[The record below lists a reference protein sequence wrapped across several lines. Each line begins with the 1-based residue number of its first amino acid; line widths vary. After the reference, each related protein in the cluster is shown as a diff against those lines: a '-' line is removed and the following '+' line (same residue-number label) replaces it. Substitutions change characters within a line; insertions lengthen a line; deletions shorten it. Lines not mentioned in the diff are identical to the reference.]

1 MAIQDTVSGH
11 RDDIQA
17 VRGFAVLAVVAYHA
31 GLPVHG
37 GFVGVDIFFV
47 ISGFV
52 ITKLILG
59 KYSGGS
65 FKLSEFFEKR
75 ILRLVPL
82 LTLVNIATVLFCLV
96 AFSPFGEVQQV
107 TEAMKYATFFG
118 ANYFFYSTNDYL
130 NLAFHP
136 LRHLWSLS
144 AEEQF
149 YLVFPF
155 LLIGLMFVSR
165 KINKFATL
173 FGIFAV
179 ALVSFFFCLQA
190 SSNAESADHLR
201 AAFFGTHLRAWEFL
215 IGVMAF
221 CLLNQFGPMRSRLFA
236 RMISFFGFLMML
248 YGVFFISSTA
258 GYPNIQTAVPVLGTA
273 LLIYGGSTPIGLSFL
288 FSNPLLVW
296 LGNISYGWYLWHWP
310 IVVFVQRAL
319 SPKAYVLV
327 LASLFALLLAVLTN
341 RFFENPIRY
350 SSKLAGKKSWAVLVA
365 CMLVSLLAIGAVNKL
380 ASTGLGIGVE
390 SSGSDLIALEN
401 CRGRAVVENPESPCD
416 NGVQNT
422 DSLVVLLGDSQAQ
435 SAADGLFQA
444 GVELEV
450 RVIGFQA
457 DGCPMSARSTVKES
471 EWCPNVQNAYVDSI
485 LRFGPDAVVIVNR
498 FDQYV
503 VDGSNDGPND
513 LRVPFADGNLPT
525 NREEQL
531 QSVVESLSEKVTEV
545 RNLGPK
551 VIVMLETPTVLMPEP
566 NLLSKMFKSVRSAEL
581 NQALEWNRV
590 RDEIATEI
598 RAKLSGIDG
607 VQIVDPGSN
616 LCGEYPKCSAVSGG
630 LITHWEKQ
638 HLNRIGSLQ
647 LTQFWKSTIG
657 PLVGVSGD

>member
-1 MAIQDTVSGH
+1 MAIQDKVLGH

-17 VRGFAVLAVVAYHA
+17 LRGIAVLAVVAYHA

-59 KYSGGS
+59 RYSEGS
-65 FKLSEFFEKR
+65 FKFSEFFEKR

-82 LTLVNIATVLFCLV
+82 LTLVNIVTILFCLV
-96 AFSPFGEVQQV
+96 AFNPFGEVQQV

-118 ANYFFYSTNDYL
+118 ANYFFYTTNDYL

-149 YLVFPF
+149 YLIFPF
-155 LLIGLMFVSR
+155 FLIGLMFVS
-165 KINKFATL
+165 KKFNKFLTI
-173 FGIFAV
+173 FGIFVV
-179 ALVSFFFCLQA
+179 ALISFLFCLQA
-190 SSNAESADHLR
+190 SSNSESADHIR

-215 IGVMAF
+215 VGAMAF
-221 CLLNQFGPMRSRLFA
+221 CLFKQFGPMRSRLLS
-236 RMISFFGFLMML
+236 RMISFLGLLMML

-258 GYPNIQTAVPVLGTA
+258 GYPSIYTAVPVVGTA
-273 LLIYGGSTPIGLSFL
+273 LLIYGGSAPIGFSFL

-296 LGNISYGWYLWHWP
+296 LGNVSYGWYLWHWP

-319 SPKAYVLV
+319 SPKATVFV
-327 LASLFALLLAVLTN
+327 LASLFALFLATLTN

-350 SSKLAGKKSWAVLVA
+350 SSKLAGRKSWAVLLV

-380 ASTGLGIGVE
+380 ADTGLGIGVE
-390 SSGSDLIALEN
+390 SSGSELISLEN
-401 CRGRAVVENPESPCD
+401 CNYRVETGIYPEPCS
-416 NGVQNT
+416 NSLI
-422 DSLVVLLGDSQAQ
+422 DSEHLVLLVGDSQAQ
-435 SAADGLFQA
+435 AAGDGLFQA
-444 GVELEV
+444 GVELGV

-471 EWCPNVQNAYVDSI
+471 RWCSDVQTAYFDSI
-485 LRFGPDAVVIVNR
+485 MRFNPDVVVIVNR
-498 FDQYV
+498 YDQV
-503 VDGSNDGPND
+503 VDGGLNQVSDD
-513 LRVPFADGNLPT
+513 FRVPFASGKYPAS
-525 NREEQL
+525 RKEQL
-531 QSVVESLSEKVTEV
+531 KSVVESLSERVADV
-545 RNLGPK
+545 RNLGPE
-551 VIVMLETPTVLMPEP
+551 VVVLLETPTVLMPEP

-581 NQALEWNRV
+581 NQALQWNIV
-590 RDEIATEI
+590 RDEIAAEI
-598 RAKLSGIDG
+598 RTKLGGIDG
-607 VQIVDPGSN
+607 VQIVDASSY
-616 LCGEYPKCSAVSGG
+616 LCNEYPKCSAVSGG

-638 HLNRIGSLQ
+638 HLNRIGSLK
-647 LTQFWKSTIG
+647 LIPFWKTTIG
-657 PLVGVSGD
+657 PLIGVSSD